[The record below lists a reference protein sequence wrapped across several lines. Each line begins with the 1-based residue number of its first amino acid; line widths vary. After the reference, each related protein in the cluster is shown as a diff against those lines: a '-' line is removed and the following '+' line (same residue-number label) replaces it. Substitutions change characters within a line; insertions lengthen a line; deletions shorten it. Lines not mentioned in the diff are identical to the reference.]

1 MANGL
6 RVCKICGEAKPMT
19 EFYGKIYTC
28 KRCVCRKNN
37 QKVVNRNLEKQ
48 PDLQGEVWMEVV
60 GFEGLY
66 KVSNIGRVRSGR
78 RGTIMIPHP
87 LKDGYLRIRLRKE
100 GKDFSFL
107 VHRLVAMAFI
117 PNPNNFDTVN
127 HKDFNTQNNCV
138 ENLEWCTQKYN
149 NKYSR
154 DAGHYHYSEKAREA
168 AKRNRKIS
176 DELAVKIFEDY
187 KKGMKQADLA
197 SKYDVTRAFVC
208 RLVHGRCRTEFTNQ
222 SLEKYLKIKFSDDEI
237 ISMNESFKK
246 GISLKSIAE
255 RFNTSSA
262 YVGSLVFGR
271 TERSRKLIEKG
282 LMTIPKVK
290 KTIPQ
295 KELYKDE
302 ILRLHSEGMS
312 LRKIRLV
319 LGIKGHSIVAEV
331 IKEFKDKNNE
341 QNWYKN

>member
-1 MANGL
+1 M
-6 RVCKICGEAKPMT
+6 
-19 EFYGKIYTC
+19 
-28 KRCVCRKNN
+28 
-37 QKVVNRNLEKQ
+37 NRNLEKH
-48 PDLQGEVWMEVV
+48 PDLQGEVWMDVV

-66 KVSNIGRVRSGR
+66 KVSNIGRVRSSR

-117 PNPNNFDTVN
+117 PNPNNYDTIN

-176 DELAVKIFEDY
+176 DELAIKIFDDY

-208 RLVHGRCRTEFTNQ
+208 RLVHGRCRTEYTNQ
-222 SLEKYLKIKFSDDEI
+222 SLEKDLKIKFSDDEI

-255 RFNTSSA
+255 RFNTSST

-271 TERSRKLIEKG
+271 TERSRKLVEKG
-282 LMTIPKVK
+282 LMTTPKVEK
-290 KTIPQ
+290 PIPQ

-302 ILRLHSEGMS
+302 ILRFHSEGMS

-319 LGIKGHSIVAEV
+319 LGIKGHGVVAEV

-341 QNWYKN
+341 

>member
-1 MANGL
+1 
-6 RVCKICGEAKPMT
+6 MT
-19 EFYGKIYTC
+19 
-28 KRCVCRKNN
+28 
-37 QKVVNRNLEKQ
+37 
-48 PDLQGEVWMEVV
+48 
-60 GFEGLY
+60 
-66 KVSNIGRVRSGR
+66 
-78 RGTIMIPHP
+78 
-87 LKDGYLRIRLRKE
+87 
-100 GKDFSFL
+100 
-107 VHRLVAMAFI
+107 HRLVAMAFI
-117 PNPNNFDTVN
+117 PNPNNYDTIN

-176 DELAVKIFEDY
+176 DELAIKIFEDY

-208 RLVHGRCRTEFTNQ
+208 RLVHGRCRTEYTNQ
-222 SLEKYLKIKFSDDEI
+222 SLEKDLKIKFSDDEI

-255 RFNTSSA
+255 RFSTSST

-271 TERSRKLIEKG
+271 TERSKRLVEKG
-282 LMTIPKVK
+282 LMTIPKVEK
-290 KTIPQ
+290 SIPQ

-302 ILRLHSEGMS
+302 ILRLYSEGMNF
-312 LRKIRLV
+312 RKIGLV
-319 LGIKGHSIVAEV
+319 LGIKGHSTVAEV

-341 QNWYKN
+341 

>member
-1 MANGL
+1 
-6 RVCKICGEAKPMT
+6 
-19 EFYGKIYTC
+19 
-28 KRCVCRKNN
+28 
-37 QKVVNRNLEKQ
+37 VNRNLEKH
-48 PDLQGEVWMEVV
+48 PDLQGEVWMDVV

-66 KVSNIGRVRSGR
+66 KVSNIGRVRSSR

-117 PNPNNFDTVN
+117 PNPNNYDTIN

-176 DELAVKIFEDY
+176 DELAIKIFDDY

-208 RLVHGRCRTEFTNQ
+208 RLVHGRCRTEYTNQ
-222 SLEKYLKIKFSDDEI
+222 SLEKDLKIKFSDDEI

-255 RFNTSSA
+255 RFNTSST

-271 TERSRKLIEKG
+271 TERSRKLVEKG
-282 LMTIPKVK
+282 LMTTPKVEK
-290 KTIPQ
+290 PIPQ

-302 ILRLHSEGMS
+302 ILRFHSEGMS

-319 LGIKGHSIVAEV
+319 LGIKGHGVVAEV

-341 QNWYKN
+341 

>member
-1 MANGL
+1 M
-6 RVCKICGEAKPMT
+6 
-19 EFYGKIYTC
+19 
-28 KRCVCRKNN
+28 
-37 QKVVNRNLEKQ
+37 
-48 PDLQGEVWMEVV
+48 DVV

-66 KVSNIGRVRSGR
+66 KVSNIGRVRSSR

-117 PNPNNFDTVN
+117 PNPNNYDTIN

-176 DELAVKIFEDY
+176 DELAIKIFDDY

-208 RLVHGRCRTEFTNQ
+208 RLVHGRCRTEYTNQ
-222 SLEKYLKIKFSDDEI
+222 SLEKDLKIKFSDDEI

-255 RFNTSSA
+255 RFNTSST

-271 TERSRKLIEKG
+271 TERSRKLVEKG
-282 LMTIPKVK
+282 LMTTPKVEK
-290 KTIPQ
+290 PIPQ

-302 ILRLHSEGMS
+302 ILRFHSEGMS

-319 LGIKGHSIVAEV
+319 LGIKGHGVVAEV

-341 QNWYKN
+341 

>member
-1 MANGL
+1 MTNGL
-6 RVCKICGEAKPMT
+6 RVCKICGEAKPIT
-19 EFYGKIYTC
+19 DFYGKIHTC
-28 KRCVCRKNN
+28 KKCVCRKNN
-37 QKVVNRNLEKQ
+37 QKVVSRNLERQ
-48 PDLQGEVWMEVV
+48 PDLQGEVWMGVV

-66 KVSNIGRVRSGR
+66 KVSNLGRVRSCR
-78 RGTIMIPHP
+78 RGTIMIPQP
-87 LKDGYLRIRLRKE
+87 LKDGYLRVRLRKE

-107 VHRLVAMAFI
+107 THRLVAMAFI
-117 PNPNNFDTVN
+117 PNPNNYDTIN

-176 DELAVKIFEDY
+176 DELAIKIFEDY

-208 RLVHGRCRTEFTNQ
+208 RLVHGRCRTER
-222 SLEKYLKIKFSDDEI
+222 SK
-237 ISMNESFKK
+237 
-246 GISLKSIAE
+246 
-255 RFNTSSA
+255 R
-262 YVGSLVFGR
+262 LV
-271 TERSRKLIEKG
+271 EKG
-282 LMTIPKVK
+282 LMTIPKVEK
-290 KTIPQ
+290 SIPQ

-302 ILRLHSEGMS
+302 ILRLHSEGMNF
-312 LRKIRLV
+312 RKIGLV
-319 LGIKGHSIVAEV
+319 LGIKGHSTVAEV

-341 QNWYKN
+341 